1 MLCRFFRNREAMVRD
16 DAAADATVL
25 VGRAEEL
32 RSLVAA
38 GLRPPSIVLV
48 EGEAGVGKTRLVT
61 ELLRHD
67 ELTGRRVLTGCGQAM
82 REPFPYGAV
91 LEALRDAGRYLP
103 DARPLNGVTGA
114 LRPYLPELG
123 AYLPAAPPS
132 LGDRRADQHRLF
144 RAVREVLD
152 ALGPVLLVV
161 EDLHWCD
168 DGSRRL
174 LRFLLAEPPRKT
186 SLLLTCRGAE
196 APGGLPLGSAF
207 RPAPAATNL
216 VLELRPLD
224 TEQTGLLASDLLGA
238 SVSAEFTAELRE
250 RTAGIPFVIEET
262 VRTLDPQSAANAD
275 RMTARRVLDS
285 VAVPARLREA
295 ALEQLSALP
304 VPARRITETAAVL
317 GVPASARLLG
327 ALAGLPP
334 PRARQALVLALERQ
348 ALVELADF
356 HYGFRHTLAR
366 QAVYDAI
373 PGPHRQELHRRALS
387 LLRDEI
393 PVQYAQLAQHS
404 RKAGAPADA
413 RRYGEAAAA
422 AATSAGDL
430 STATDLLCTLLSE
443 PGLDSSDVD
452 RMAVKLS
459 ELANYGTAQHEVA
472 GALERL
478 LSDDRLSRTHRGQ
491 IRLSRGL
498 LLIRQAGSIEAA
510 RTQIELAVHDLG
522 HRPDLAGR
530 GVAVLGQPWFGA
542 TPVAEHLRW
551 LDRADEV
558 IANTTDRTLVLTLL
572 ASCLPSRLQLG
583 DPGALAAMDSVPTAV
598 SSPEQQRQLARLHA
612 NVADACA
619 WIGHH
624 RRAGSLVRSA
634 IELASNCAAP
644 YLIGI
649 ARSTGVHADWLTGKW
664 AGLDDKARSLLA
676 EYRQLLPMSGELS
689 LVLGLLATARG
700 EWDRA
705 TAHFA
710 AVGPDEPENAVTPV
724 VLAAHAGIAS
734 MLLSH
739 SDDEAAAARA
749 GLGLDLLRAKGAWS
763 WSGELL
769 PVAVE
774 SCCRIGRTGAAA
786 ALIGEAAQKIRDLDA
801 PLAAVSLLFCQ
812 GVLSLHRHDHSC
824 AAKFFHE
831 AADGY
836 DRLPAPYPA
845 ALARE
850 QQARSKLAMGE
861 PGAADAFPALAEEF
875 ADLGA
880 TRAAARCR
888 HTHRATG
895 AVAPSRRGRRGYGN
909 ELSPREQD
917 VARLLA
923 DGHTN
928 REIAEVLFLS
938 RRTVEQHVA
947 SVLRKLKVAS
957 RGELTT
963 AAR

>member
-1 MLCRFFRNREAMVRD
+1 MVRS
-16 DAAADATVL
+16 DAAL

-32 RSLVAA
+32 RSVVAA
-38 GLRPPSIVLV
+38 SVRPPSVVLV

-61 ELLRHD
+61 EALRCR
-67 ELTGRRVLTGCGQAM
+67 ELTGRRILAGRGQAM

-91 LEALRDAGRYLP
+91 LEALQDAGRYLP

-123 AYLPAAPPS
+123 AFLPEAPPT

-174 LRFLLAEPPRKT
+174 LRFLTADLPRDT
-186 SLLLTCRGAE
+186 SLLLTYRRE
-196 APGGLPLGSAF
+196 EVPDGSAF
-207 RPAPAATNL
+207 RPAAGATNL
-216 VLELRPLD
+216 LLELRPLD
-224 TEQTGLLASDLLGA
+224 ADRTRLLASELLGG
-238 SVSAEFTAELRE
+238 SVSAEFAALLHE
-250 RTAGIPFVIEET
+250 RTGGIPFVIEET
-262 VRTLDPQSAANAD
+262 VRTLDAQAAMQAD
-275 RMTARRVLDS
+275 RMTARRILDG

-295 ALEQLSALP
+295 ARERLSGLP
-304 VPARRITETAAVL
+304 VPSRRITEAAAVL
-317 GVPASARLLG
+317 AAPASAQLLG

-334 PRARQALVLALERQ
+334 QRTRHALVLALERH

-356 HYGFRHTLAR
+356 HYGFRHPLAQ

-373 PGPHRQELHRRALS
+373 PGPDRQELHRRAVP
-387 LLRDEI
+387 LLRQQN
-393 PVQYAQLAQHS
+393 PVPLAQLAQHS
-404 RKAGAPADA
+404 RKAGALADA
-413 RRYGEAAAA
+413 RRYGEAAAD

-430 STATDLLCTLLSE
+430 ATATELLCTLLSE

-472 GALERL
+472 SALERL

-510 RTQIELAVHDLG
+510 RTQVELAVHELG

-530 GVAVLGQPWFGA
+530 GIAVLGQPWFGA

-551 LDRADEV
+551 LGRVDEV
-558 IANTTDRTLVLTLL
+558 IANTADRTLVLTLL
-572 ASCLPSRLQLG
+572 ASGLPSRLQIG
-583 DPGALAAMDSVPTAV
+583 DPDALAAMDTVSTAV
-598 SSPEQQRQLARLHA
+598 TSAEQQRQLARLHA

-624 RRAGSLVRSA
+624 RRAGSMVRSA
-634 IELASNCAAP
+634 IELASNCGAP

-649 ARSTGVHADWLTGKW
+649 ARSTGVHTDWLTGRW
-664 AGLDDKARSLLA
+664 DGLDDKARSLLA
-676 EYRQLLPMSGELS
+676 DYRELLPMSGELS

-700 EWDRA
+700 ERDRA
-705 TAHFA
+705 AAHFA

-739 SDDEAAAARA
+739 SADEAAAARA
-749 GLGLDLLRAKGAWS
+749 DLGLELLRAKGVWA

-774 SCCRIGRTGAAA
+774 AYCRAGRAGAAA
-786 ALIGEAAQKIRDLDA
+786 ALVEEAEREVRHLDA
-801 PLAAVSLLFCQ
+801 PLAAVALVLCH
-812 GVLSLHRHDHSC
+812 GVLSAHHGDHAP
-824 AAKFFHE
+824 AAKFFQE
-831 AADGY
+831 AGDGY
-836 DRLPAPYPA
+836 DHLPAPYPA

-850 QQARSKLAMGE
+850 QSARSKLAMGE
-861 PGAADAFPALAEEF
+861 PGAAEEFPALAEVF
-875 ADLGA
+875 ASLGA
-880 TRAAARCR
+880 TLASARCR

-895 AVAPSRRGRRGYGN
+895 AVVPSRRGRRGYGN
-909 ELSPREQD
+909 ELSPRERD

-957 RGELTT
+957 RGELAT
-963 AAR
+963 AGR

>member
-1 MLCRFFRNREAMVRD
+1 MVRN
-16 DAAADATVL
+16 DAAAGAAAL

-38 GLRPPSIVLV
+38 STRPPSVVLV
-48 EGEAGVGKTRLVT
+48 EGEAGVGKTRLVA
-61 ELLRHD
+61 ESLRCR
-67 ELTGRRVLTGCGQAM
+67 ELTGRRVLAGCGQAM

-91 LEALRDAGRYLP
+91 LEALRDAGRHLP
-103 DARPLNGVTGA
+103 DARPLTSVAGA

-123 AYLPAAPPS
+123 AHLPEAPPS

-161 EDLHWCD
+161 EDVHWCD

-174 LRFLLAEPPRKT
+174 LRFLTAEPPRDT
-186 SLLLTCRGAE
+186 SLLLTYRREE
-196 APGGLPLGSAF
+196 APGGVALGSAF
-207 RPAPAATNL
+207 RPAAGVTNL
-216 VLELRPLD
+216 LLELRPLD
-224 TEQTGLLASDLLGA
+224 VEGTRLLASELLGET
-238 SVSAEFTAELRE
+238 VSAEFAALVHE
-250 RTAGIPFVIEET
+250 RTSGIPFVIEEM
-262 VRTLDPQSAANAD
+262 VRTLDAQTAAHAD
-275 RMTARRVLDS
+275 RLTVRRILDG
-285 VAVPARLREA
+285 VGVPTRLREA
-295 ALEQLSALP
+295 VLERLSGLP

-317 GVPASARLLG
+317 GVPASAQLLG

-334 PRARQALVLALERQ
+334 QRARKALVLALERH

-356 HYGFRHTLAR
+356 HYGFRHALAR
-366 QAVYDAI
+366 QAVYGTI
-373 PGPHRQELHRRALS
+373 PGPDRQELHKRAVS
-387 LLRDEI
+387 LLCRQN
-393 PVQYAQLAQHS
+393 PAPLTQLAHHS
-404 RKAGAPADA
+404 RKAGALADA
-413 RRYGEAAAA
+413 RHYAEAAAD

-430 STATDLLCTLLSE
+430 ATATELLCTLLSE

-472 GALERL
+472 SALERL

-530 GVAVLGQPWFGA
+530 GIAVLGQPWFGA

-551 LDRADEV
+551 LDRADEAV
-558 IANTTDRTLVLTLL
+558 ANTTDRTLVLTLL
-572 ASCLPSRLQLG
+572 ANSLPSRLQIG
-583 DPGALAAMDSVPTAV
+583 DPDALAAMDAVSPAV
-598 SSPEQQRQLARLHA
+598 SSAEQQRQLARLHA

-619 WIGHH
+619 WIGHY
-624 RRAGSLVRSA
+624 RRAGSMVRSA
-634 IELASNCAAP
+634 IELASDCGAP

-649 ARSTGVHADWLTGKW
+649 ARSTGVHADWLTGRW
-664 AGLDDKARSLLA
+664 DGLEDKARALLA
-676 EYRQLLPMSGELS
+676 EHRELLPMSGELS

-700 EWDRA
+700 ERDRA
-705 TAHFA
+705 AAHFA

-724 VLAAHAGIAS
+724 VLAAHTGIAS

-739 SDDEAAAARA
+739 SEHEAAAARA
-749 GLGLDLLRAKGAWS
+749 DRGLELLRAKGIWA

-774 SCCRIGRTGAAA
+774 AYCRVGRTGAAA
-786 ALIGEAAQKIRDLDA
+786 ALADEAEQEVRHLDA
-801 PLAAVSLLFCQ
+801 PLAAVALLVCH
-812 GVLSLHRHDHSC
+812 GLLSAHHGDH
-824 AAKFFHE
+824 AHAVKFFHE
-831 AADGY
+831 ASEGY

-850 QQARSKLAMGE
+850 QLARSRLATGE
-861 PGAADAFPALAEEF
+861 PGAAESFPDLAEEF
-875 ADLGA
+875 ARLGA

-957 RGELTT
+957 RGELAT

>member
-1 MLCRFFRNREAMVRD
+1 MVRS
-16 DAAADATVL
+16 DAAL

-32 RSLVAA
+32 RSVVAA
-38 GLRPPSIVLV
+38 SIRPPSVVLV

-61 ELLRHD
+61 ELLRCR
-67 ELTGRRVLTGCGQAM
+67 ELNGRRILAGRGQPM

-91 LEALRDAGRYLP
+91 LEALHDAGRYLP

-123 AYLPAAPPS
+123 AWLTEAPPS

-174 LRFLLAEPPRKT
+174 LRFLAAEPPRDT
-186 SLLLTCRGAE
+186 SLLLTYRRA
-196 APGGLPLGSAF
+196 GSAF
-207 RPAPAATNL
+207 RPAAGATNL
-216 VLELRPLD
+216 LLELRPLD
-224 TEQTGLLASDLLGA
+224 TEQTRRLASELLGG
-238 SVSAEFTAELRE
+238 SVSAEFAALLHE
-250 RTAGIPFVIEET
+250 RTGGIPFVIEET
-262 VRTLDPQSAANAD
+262 VRTLDAQAAAHAD
-275 RMTARRVLDS
+275 RMTSRRILDG

-295 ALEQLSALP
+295 ARERLAGLP
-304 VPARRITETAAVL
+304 VPARRITEAAAVL
-317 GVPASARLLG
+317 AVPASAELLG
-327 ALAGLPP
+327 ELAGLPP
-334 PRARQALVLALERQ
+334 QRVRQALVLALERH
-348 ALVELADF
+348 ALIELDDF

-366 QAVYDAI
+366 QAVYGTI
-373 PGPHRQELHRRALS
+373 PGPDRQELHRRAVPLLS
-387 LLRDEI
+387 QQN
-393 PVQYAQLAQHS
+393 PVPLAQLAQHS
-404 RKAGAPADA
+404 RKAGALADA
-413 RRYGEAAAA
+413 RRYGEAAAD

-430 STATDLLCTLLSE
+430 ATATELLCTLLSD

-472 GALERL
+472 SALERL

-510 RTQIELAVHDLG
+510 RTQIGLAVHDLG

-530 GVAVLGQPWFGA
+530 GIAVLGQPWFGA

-551 LDRADEV
+551 LDRVDEV

-572 ASCLPSRLQLG
+572 ASSLPSRLQIG
-583 DPGALAAMDSVPTAV
+583 DPDALAAMGTVSTAV
-598 SSPEQQRQLARLHA
+598 SSAEQQRQLARLHA

-634 IELASNCAAP
+634 IELASNCGAP

-649 ARSTGVHADWLTGKW
+649 ARSTGVHTDWLTGRW
-664 AGLDDKARSLLA
+664 DGLEDKARSLLA
-676 EYRQLLPMSGELS
+676 EYRELLPMSGELS

-700 EWDRA
+700 ERDRA
-705 TAHFA
+705 AAHFA

-739 SDDEAAAARA
+739 SEDDAATARA
-749 GLGLDLLRAKGAWS
+749 DLGLELLRAKGVWA

-774 SCCRIGRTGAAA
+774 AYCRVGRSAA
-786 ALIGEAAQKIRDLDA
+786 ALVEEAEREVRHLDA
-801 PLAAVSLLFCQ
+801 PLAAVALLLCH
-812 GVLSLHRHDHSC
+812 GILSAHRHDHAH

-831 AADGY
+831 ASDAY
-836 DRLPAPYPA
+836 DHLPAPYPA

-850 QQARSKLAMGE
+850 QFARSKLAMGE
-861 PGAADAFPALAEEF
+861 PGAAEEFPVLAEEF
-875 ADLGA
+875 ARLGA
-880 TRAAARCR
+880 TRASARCR

-895 AVAPSRRGRRGYGN
+895 AVVPSRRGRRGYGN

-957 RGELTT
+957 RGELATYGGVGLK
-963 AAR
+963 AAASR

>member
-1 MLCRFFRNREAMVRD
+1 MRD
-16 DAAADATVL
+16 DATGF

-38 GLRPPSIVLV
+38 SIRPPSAVLI
-48 EGEAGVGKTRLVT
+48 EGEAGVGKTRLLT
-61 ELLRHD
+61 ELLRCR
-67 ELTGRRVLTGCGQAM
+67 ELTGRRVLAGRGQPM
-82 REPFPYGAV
+82 CEPFPYGAV
-91 LEALRDAGRYLP
+91 LEALRAADRYLP

-123 AYLPAAPPS
+123 AYLPSTPPS

-174 LRFLLAEPPRKT
+174 LRFLLAEPPRDVG
-186 SLLLTCRGAE
+186 LLLTCRREE
-196 APGGLPLGSAF
+196 APGGVPLGGAF
-207 RPAPAATNL
+207 RPAAGATNL
-216 VLELRPLD
+216 SLELRPLD
-224 TEQTGLLASDLLGA
+224 VEQTRLLASELLGDT
-238 SVSAEFTAELRE
+238 VSAEFATLVHE

-262 VRTLDPQSAANAD
+262 VRTLDAQAAANAD
-275 RMTARRVLDS
+275 RMTARRVLDG
-285 VAVPARLREA
+285 VPVPTRLREA
-295 ALEQLSALP
+295 TLEQLSRLP

-317 GVPASARLLG
+317 GVPASAQLLG

-334 PRARQALVLALERQ
+334 QRARQALVLALERH

-356 HYGFRHTLAR
+356 HYGFRHKLAQ

-373 PGPHRQELHRRALS
+373 PGPHRQELHRRAVF
-387 LLRDEI
+387 LLCDEN
-393 PVQYAQLAQHS
+393 PVPLAQLARHS
-404 RKAGAPADA
+404 RKAGASADA
-413 RRYGEAAAA
+413 RRYGEAAAD

-430 STATDLLCTLLSE
+430 STATELLCTLLSE

-530 GVAVLGQPWFGA
+530 GIAVLGQPWFGA

-551 LDRADEV
+551 LDRVDEV

-572 ASCLPSRLQLG
+572 ASCLPSRLQIG
-583 DPGALAAMDSVPTAV
+583 DPDALAAMDAVPTAV
-598 SSPEQQRQLARLHA
+598 SSAEQQRQLARLHA

-624 RRAGSLVRSA
+624 RRAASMVRSA
-634 IELASNCAAP
+634 IELASDCGAP

-649 ARSTGVHADWLTGKW
+649 ARSTGVHADWLTGRW
-664 AGLDDKARSLLA
+664 DGLDDKARSLLA

-739 SDDEAAAARA
+739 SDNEAAAARA
-749 GLGLDLLRAKGAWS
+749 DLGLELLRAKGAWS

-774 SCCRIGRTGAAA
+774 AYCRIGHTGAAA
-786 ALIGEAAQKIRDLDA
+786 ALIDEASQEVPDLDA
-801 PLAAVSLLFCQ
+801 PLATVALLLCH
-812 GVLSLHRHDHSC
+812 GVLAAHRHDHAR
-824 AAKFFHE
+824 AAHFFRE
-831 AADGY
+831 ASDGY

-850 QQARSKLAMGE
+850 QLARSQLAMGE
-861 PGAADAFPALAEEF
+861 PGAAEAFPALAEEF
-875 ADLGA
+875 ARLGA

-957 RGELTT
+957 RGEL
-963 AAR
+963 AAAGR

>member
-1 MLCRFFRNREAMVRD
+1 MGAP
-16 DAAADATVL
+16 AL
-25 VGRAEEL
+25 VGRGEEL
-32 RSLVAA
+32 RALAA
-38 GLRPPSIVLV
+38 AAVRPPSVVLV
-48 EGEAGVGKTRLVT
+48 EGEAGVGKTRLVAESLRCR
-61 ELLRHD
+61 ELA
-67 ELTGRRVLTGCGQAM
+67 GRRVLSGCGQAM

-103 DARPLNGVTGA
+103 DARPLTGVAGA

-123 AYLPAAPPS
+123 SHLPETPPS

-144 RAVREVLD
+144 RAVREVLE

-174 LRFLLAEPPRKT
+174 LRFLTAEPPRDT
-186 SLLLTCRGAE
+186 SLLLTYRGE
-196 APGGLPLGSAF
+196 EMPDGNAF
-207 RPAPAATNL
+207 RPAAGATNL
-216 VLELRPLD
+216 LLELRPLD
-224 TEQTGLLASDLLGA
+224 TEQTRLLASELLGGT
-238 SVSAEFTAELRE
+238 VSAEFAALLHE
-250 RTAGIPFVIEET
+250 RTGGIPFVIGEM
-262 VRTLDPQSAANAD
+262 VRTLDAQTAAHAD
-275 RMTARRVLDS
+275 RLTVRRVLDG
-285 VAVPARLREA
+285 VGVPARLREA
-295 ALEQLSALP
+295 VLERLSGLP

-317 GVPASARLLG
+317 GVPASAQLLG

-334 PRARQALVLALERQ
+334 QRARQALVLALERH

-356 HYGFRHTLAR
+356 HYGFRHALAQ
-366 QAVYDAI
+366 QAVYRTI
-373 PGPHRQELHRRALS
+373 PGPDRQELHKRAVS
-387 LLRDEI
+387 LLRRQN
-393 PVQYAQLAQHS
+393 PAPMAQLARHS
-404 RKAGAPADA
+404 RKAGALADA
-413 RRYGEAAAA
+413 RRYAEAAAD

-430 STATDLLCTLLSE
+430 ATATDLLCTLLSD

-472 GALERL
+472 SALERL

-530 GVAVLGQPWFGA
+530 GIAVLGQPWFGA

-558 IANTTDRTLVLTLL
+558 VANTTDRTLVLTLL
-572 ASCLPSRLQLG
+572 ANSLPSRLQIG
-583 DPGALAAMDSVPTAV
+583 DPDALAAMDAVSTAV
-598 SSPEQQRQLARLHA
+598 SSAEQQRQLARLHA

-624 RRAGSLVRSA
+624 RRAGSMVRSA
-634 IELASNCAAP
+634 IELASDCGAP

-649 ARSTGVHADWLTGKW
+649 ARSTGVHTDWLTGRW
-664 AGLDDKARSLLA
+664 DGLDDKARALLS
-676 EYRQLLPMSGELS
+676 EHRELLPMSGELS
-689 LVLGLLATARG
+689 LVLGLLATAHG
-700 EWDRA
+700 ERDRA
-705 TAHFA
+705 AAHFA

-749 GLGLDLLRAKGAWS
+749 DRGLELLRAKGNWA

-774 SCCRIGRTGAAA
+774 AYCRVGRTGAAA
-786 ALIGEAAQKIRDLDA
+786 ALVDEAEREVRRLDA
-801 PLAAVSLLFCQ
+801 PLAAVALLVCH
-812 GVLSLHRHDHSC
+812 GVLSAHHGDHAH

-831 AADGY
+831 AGEGY

-850 QQARSKLAMGE
+850 QLARSRLAMGE
-861 PGAADAFPALAEEF
+861 PGAAEAFPDLAEVF
-875 ADLGA
+875 ARLGA

-888 HTHRATG
+888 HAHRATG

-957 RGELTT
+957 RGELAT